1 MVVTATKGQASDWV
15 PGELALLG
23 QLQNT
28 ARGAKRG
35 GLYALW
41 LTVRVAMTLCRTPAP
56 TERSR
61 KRHVAG
67 LERRLS
73 SLSIPPPLR
82 RALQA
87 SFEQLRE
94 GTPEAA
100 NIALRQL
107 VAPAE
112 DGVGPE
118 AGRAVARAAEAAR
131 RAARA
136 GKAKG

>member
-1 MVVTATKGQASDWV
+1 MATRGAGSDWV

-23 QLQNT
+23 QVRHT
-28 ARGAKRG
+28 ARGPRRG

-41 LTVRVAMTLCRTPAP
+41 LTVRVAMNLCATPAP
-56 TERSR
+56 SDRSR
-61 KRHVAG
+61 KRHLAA

-73 SLSIPPPLR
+73 SLPMPPPLR
-82 RALQA
+82 RALEA
-87 SFEQLRE
+87 SFRQLEE

-100 NIALRQL
+100 SIALRQL

-112 DGVGPE
+112 DGAGPE
-118 AGRAVARAAEAAR
+118 AGRAVGRAADAAR

-136 GKAKG
+136 GISSA

>member
-1 MVVTATKGQASDWV
+1 MGHI
-15 PGELALLG
+15 
-23 QLQNT
+23 QNT
-28 ARGAKRG
+28 ARGPKRG

-41 LTVRVAMTLCRTPAP
+41 LTVRVALTLCGTPAP

-61 KRHVAG
+61 KRHLAA

-73 SLSIPPPLR
+73 SLPMPSSLR

-87 SFEQLRE
+87 TFEQLRV

-100 NIALRQL
+100 SIALRQL

-118 AGRAVARAAEAAR
+118 AGRAVTRAADAAR

-136 GKAKG
+136 DIARG